1 MPGYPITAHALCNAT
16 GMTTRDVLAALREGR
31 SGLAPCPAV
40 YGIEAIAGAL
50 PAEPERLPASLADRD
65 TRIARIL
72 AHSLAELAGPLARAR
87 ARWGRERV
95 AVILG
100 TSTGGILETE
110 GAYAHQRERGALP
123 PGYSVERSHALDSV
137 LRVAATIAEVT
148 GPAIVVS
155 TACSSSAKVLASA
168 RRLLA
173 AGVCD
178 AALCGGVDT
187 LCRLTLHGFDGLKL
201 LSRVACRPFSSER
214 AGINIGE
221 GAALML
227 VERTGEGP
235 ARLVGVGESSDA
247 HHMTAPHPEGL
258 GARLAMERAL
268 ADAGLPPAAIDQINA
283 HATGTKQNDVV
294 EGGAIAALFGSDVP
308 VVATKG
314 YNGHLLGAAGA
325 TEVIHAIAAIV
336 EGYAP
341 ASVGADPID
350 PEIPVDVSA
359 ARRPRATAAVLSN
372 SFAFGG
378 SNVSVVIGG
387 PG

>member
-1 MPGYPITAHALCNAT
+1 
-16 GMTTRDVLAALREGR
+16 
-31 SGLAPCPAV
+31 
-40 YGIEAIAGAL
+40 
-50 PAEPERLPASLADRD
+50 
-65 TRIARIL
+65 
-72 AHSLAELAGPLARAR
+72 
-87 ARWGRERV
+87 
-95 AVILG
+95 
-100 TSTGGILETE
+100 
-110 GAYAHQRERGALP
+110 
-123 PGYSVERSHALDSV
+123 
-137 LRVAATIAEVT
+137 
-148 GPAIVVS
+148 
-155 TACSSSAKVLASA
+155 
-168 RRLLA
+168 
-173 AGVCD
+173 
-178 AALCGGVDT
+178 
-187 LCRLTLHGFDGLKL
+187 
-201 LSRVACRPFSSER
+201 
-214 AGINIGE
+214 
-221 GAALML
+221 
-227 VERTGEGP
+227 
-235 ARLVGVGESSDA
+235 
-247 HHMTAPHPEGL
+247 MTAPHPEGL